1 MAIDFLID
9 GAKNFGQ
16 IASDASRNIFD
27 GMTKN
32 NIPLNKVGNL
42 ATQGM
47 MLGKGLLGAD
57 AGQIETYEQK
67 EYLKNIMMN
76 RMRETGETRGNQIG
90 YTDYD
95 PAATWSDPNTQ
106 GKGFLQELNAG
117 AGYSS
122 PNAAYQNTLGAAGFS
137 VPETG
142 GQANFDKSGT
152 LFDFKGN
159 TYGLRNINTGGLFG
173 TKQSYTPEINITPAD
188 IQDIFGGAKMLHKGE
203 GVQDNP
209 DLNSLNLEKLK
220 RKKEVERQNQILA
233 DQSRRQQ
240 GQVRNELPPPRPTVT
255 KKPPPPRPTPRK
267 SVGMMSSGPKRR
279 SSRGVRR
286 KPTVSAGPP
295 NRSRIGG
302 RYGL

>member
-220 RKKEVERQNQILA
+220 REKEIERQNQILA